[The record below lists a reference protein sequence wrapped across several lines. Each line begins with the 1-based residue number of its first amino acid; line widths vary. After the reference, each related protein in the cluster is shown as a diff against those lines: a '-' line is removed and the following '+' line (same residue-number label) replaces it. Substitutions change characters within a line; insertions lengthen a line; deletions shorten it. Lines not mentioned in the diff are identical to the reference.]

1 MSFGNDHHTD
11 AQRAVL
17 ALVDKHGASALGFRT
32 NPQTNVVH
40 AGSARSLVTRGALV
54 EFLGN
59 DNGPWVRRRKGFW
72 DTTGATPNERTSN
85 E

>member
-1 MSFGNDHHTD
+1 MSFGNDYHT
-11 AQRAVL
+11 ASQKAVL
-17 ALVDKHGASALGFRT
+17 ALVDQHGASALGFRT

-40 AGSARSLVTRGALV
+40 AGSARSLVAKGALV
-54 EFLGN
+54 EYLGH

-72 DTTGATPNERTSN
+72 DISGATPKEGTT